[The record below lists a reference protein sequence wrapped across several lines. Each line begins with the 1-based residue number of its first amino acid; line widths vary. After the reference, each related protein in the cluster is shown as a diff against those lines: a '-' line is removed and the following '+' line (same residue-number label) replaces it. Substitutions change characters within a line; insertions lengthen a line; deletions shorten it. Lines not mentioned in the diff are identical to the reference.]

1 MKAYPEQHAKGTIVI
16 ENVPDSSVI
25 KGDIGVQVAI
35 DSRIWVCINGLAFLR
50 FSPHKDG
57 KMSK

>member
-1 MKAYPEQHAKGTIVI
+1 MKAYPEQHAKGTIFI

-25 KGDIGVQVAI
+25 KGDIGVQVAV
-35 DSRIWVCINGLAFLR
+35 DGRIWVCINGLAFLR